1 MFRNLSRIRLRPG
14 LDWSRKAEANE
25 FSHSSVAAKLDSVQT
40 FALLNADFQ
49 CKIME
54 ESTVRSFVCSIGNA
68 LHLGDRSRAS
78 SLLLGLAAT
87 TRILKAHDFE
97 SILELCVKYH
107 DPLFAMETWGVLE
120 DKKINANEACYIFT
134 MRSLCKGGYF
144 KEAFD
149 ILSIAGENCD
159 LMLLPIYNDFL
170 NSCLKLQNL
179 HYANL
184 CLDMMERQAV
194 GKNEITFVVLLKLAV
209 LQKNLSAVHEIWK
222 EYVKYYNPTI
232 LSLRF
237 FIWAFSSL
245 KDLESARER
254 LQYMVTL
261 ALQNNI
267 HVTLST
273 KGRMS
278 STRPDIP
285 IPSRNELRLQS
296 FVIDNHKSSDGSL
309 IESCNIDS
317 KTHSRV
323 SCHGAVKGEIKNIHA
338 KTILR
343 RSFAEVIF
351 ACVHSQDCIAAEELM
366 VQMKALGLKPSKV
379 TYDAFIKAVSSGG
392 GYECGLK
399 MLKEMQMNKVYP
411 CETSLASLSVSC
423 SKALK
428 LDLAKDLLDKVP
440 GNVGVLPFN
449 AFLAACV
456 ALDKPEIAVR
466 VLSRM
471 KKMEVQF
478 DMQTYELLFS
488 LFGLVNAPYEEGN
501 MLSREEATKRIK
513 AIELD
518 MAKNGLQ
525 HSFTTMKN
533 LLSAL
538 GTEGQ
543 KSELVQYLHVAEK
556 LFDPMDSKRRATLHN
571 IVLQSLVELK
581 ESSMAIN
588 IFKNMRRRGF
598 LPDTATYSIMIEC
611 CSVTECFRSA
621 LQLLSLM
628 LRDGYYPTTVTY
640 TSLMKVVKDNEHF
653 YEELN
658 LLDRASTEECD
669 PLQRSVG
676 DAVMYNTVL
685 LKARDKG
692 RIDIIE
698 FLLEKM
704 HQDKIQ
710 PNPVTCSIVLDA
722 YTNQGYINTALESL
736 QVLSLRMI
744 SEDKEEL
751 QKHQPEIEELILSQ
765 SPEAESQ
772 ILQHFDS
779 DVNFATALL
788 NLRWCSLIGF
798 STPWSPD
805 ETSWAKT
812 LSANFK
818 SAFGA

>member
-1 MFRNLSRIRLRPG
+1 
-14 LDWSRKAEANE
+14 
-25 FSHSSVAAKLDSVQT
+25 
-40 FALLNADFQ
+40 
-49 CKIME
+49 
-54 ESTVRSFVCSIGNA
+54 
-68 LHLGDRSRAS
+68 
-78 SLLLGLAAT
+78 
-87 TRILKAHDFE
+87 
-97 SILELCVKYH
+97 
-107 DPLFAMETWGVLE
+107 
-120 DKKINANEACYIFT
+120 
-134 MRSLCKGGYF
+134 
-144 KEAFD
+144 
-149 ILSIAGENCD
+149 
-159 LMLLPIYNDFL
+159 ML
-170 NSCLKLQNL
+170 
-179 HYANL
+179 
-184 CLDMMERQAV
+184 
-194 GKNEITFVVLLKLAV
+194 
-209 LQKNLSAVHEIWK
+209 
-222 EYVKYYNPTI
+222 
-232 LSLRF
+232 
-237 FIWAFSSL
+237 
-245 KDLESARER
+245 
-254 LQYMVTL
+254 
-261 ALQNNI
+261 
-267 HVTLST
+267 
-273 KGRMS
+273 
-278 STRPDIP
+278 
-285 IPSRNELRLQS
+285 
-296 FVIDNHKSSDGSL
+296 
-309 IESCNIDS
+309 
-317 KTHSRV
+317 
-323 SCHGAVKGEIKNIHA
+323 
-338 KTILR
+338 
-343 RSFAEVIF
+343 
-351 ACVHSQDCIAAEELM
+351 
-366 VQMKALGLKPSKV
+366 
-379 TYDAFIKAVSSGG
+379 
-392 GYECGLK
+392 
-399 MLKEMQMNKVYP
+399 
-411 CETSLASLSVSC
+411 
-423 SKALK
+423 
-428 LDLAKDLLDKVP
+428 
-440 GNVGVLPFN
+440 
-449 AFLAACV
+449 
-456 ALDKPEIAVR
+456 
-466 VLSRM
+466 RM
-471 KKMEVQF
+471 KRVICFHEK
-478 DMQTYELLFS
+478 
-488 LFGLVNAPYEEGN
+488 
-501 MLSREEATKRIK
+501 ATKRIK

-538 GTEGQ
+538 GAEGQ

-556 LFDPMDSKRRATLHN
+556 LFEPMDSKRRATLHN

-685 LKARDKG
+685 LKARDKSDSAVFHRFMIVTG
-692 RIDIIE
+692 KDRHNRVP
-698 FLLEKM
+698 LEKM

-805 ETSWAKT
+805 ETAWAKT

>member
-1 MFRNLSRIRLRPG
+1 MWPRMLRFREETSRQEEFTRTKNVAKAEDPCELIGRRDEDVKGNDDPSDKEAPVQAKHAIDRMAKDQSDRTGDTTPRGTWPTKLSMPLPKLLSKFNRPPT
-14 LDWSRKAEANE
+14 DSSRKMVRGRT
-25 FSHSSVAAKLDSVQT
+25 SS
-40 FALLNADFQ
+40 
-49 CKIME
+49 
-54 ESTVRSFVCSIGNA
+54 
-68 LHLGDRSRAS
+68 GDRAIIRRDRANKAR
-78 SLLLGLAAT
+78 LAT
-87 TRILKAHDFE
+87 TVSELKKE
-97 SILELCVKYH
+97 S
-107 DPLFAMETWGVLE
+107 G
-120 DKKINANEACYIFT
+120 
-134 MRSLCKGGYF
+134 R
-144 KEAFD
+144 
-149 ILSIAGENCD
+149 
-159 LMLLPIYNDFL
+159 LP
-170 NSCLKLQNL
+170 SQTVQNP
-179 HYANL
+179 
-184 CLDMMERQAV
+184 R
-194 GKNEITFVVLLKLAV
+194 G
-209 LQKNLSAVHEIWK
+209 NLSAVTLRSGKKLVVEPKELEEEECPTVPEEEQPEAEALARAPKRYVMDKDVWELFSKVEINIPLLEAIKQIPRYAKFLK
-222 EYVKYYNPTI
+222 ELCTNRRRGIEDPSERAQPSTQAHNREPQVPD
-232 LSLRF
+232 RE
-237 FIWAFSSL
+237 
-245 KDLESARER
+245 LESRRPGPAQVPVREPAPRKPGPR
-254 LQYMVTL
+254 LGVP
-261 ALQNNI
+261 
-267 HVTLST
+267 SP
-273 KGRMS
+273 
-278 STRPDIP
+278 RPGIAQATP
-285 IPSRNELRLQS
+285 RAP
-296 FVIDNHKSSDGSL
+296 
-309 IESCNIDS
+309 
-317 KTHSRV
+317 
-323 SCHGAVKGEIKNIHA
+323 
-338 KTILR
+338 
-343 RSFAEVIF
+343 AEPP
-351 ACVHSQDCIAAEELM
+351 SQDCIAAEELM

-379 TYDAFIKAVSSGG
+379 TYDAFIKAVSSRRR
-392 GYECGLK
+392 
-399 MLKEMQMNKVYP
+399 LKEMQMNKVYP

-428 LDLAKDLLDKVP
+428 LDLAKDLLDKVS

-538 GTEGQ
+538 GAEGQ

-556 LFDPMDSKRRATLHN
+556 LFEPMDSKRRATLHN

-685 LKARDKG
+685 LKARAKG

-788 NLRWCSLIGF
+788 NLRCCSLIGF

-805 ETSWAKT
+805 ETAWAKT

>member
-1 MFRNLSRIRLRPG
+1 MIRC
-14 LDWSRKAEANE
+14 
-25 FSHSSVAAKLDSVQT
+25 
-40 FALLNADFQ
+40 LLW
-49 CKIME
+49 K
-54 ESTVRSFVCSIGNA
+54 
-68 LHLGDRSRAS
+68 
-78 SLLLGLAAT
+78 
-87 TRILKAHDFE
+87 
-97 SILELCVKYH
+97 
-107 DPLFAMETWGVLE
+107 TWGVLE

-134 MRSLCKGGYF
+134 MRSYVKGDTLRRYLFYSGVLLLGSCWSLCCLLTCMHHKF
-144 KEAFD
+144 FD
-149 ILSIAGENCD
+149 FLLNVDAYIKFAKIPGVRYPEHAGENRD

-170 NSCLKLQNL
+170 NSCLKLQYL

-194 GKNEITFVVLLKLAV
+194 GKNEITFGCASEV

-245 KDLESARER
+245 KDLESARE
-254 LQYMVTL
+254 
-261 ALQNNI
+261 
-267 HVTLST
+267 
-273 KGRMS
+273 
-278 STRPDIP
+278 
-285 IPSRNELRLQS
+285 
-296 FVIDNHKSSDGSL
+296 
-309 IESCNIDS
+309 
-317 KTHSRV
+317 
-323 SCHGAVKGEIKNIHA
+323 
-338 KTILR
+338 
-343 RSFAEVIF
+343 
-351 ACVHSQDCIAAEELM
+351 SQDCIAAEELM

-379 TYDAFIKAVSSGG
+379 TYDAFIKAVSSRRR
-392 GYECGLK
+392 
-399 MLKEMQMNKVYP
+399 LKEMQMNKVYP

-428 LDLAKDLLDKVP
+428 LDLAKDLLDKVS

-538 GTEGQ
+538 GAEGQ

-556 LFDPMDSKRRATLHN
+556 LFEPMDSKRRATLHN

-685 LKARDKG
+685 LKARAKG

-788 NLRWCSLIGF
+788 NLRCCSLIGF

-805 ETSWAKT
+805 ETAWAKT